1 MIYFLIK
8 IFRFENFRPLKPI
21 SLNLRKFD
29 LKDLRSSDKEIW
41 EYARDSD
48 SLILSFDS
56 DFSVFRHI
64 IGRNQT
70 VALNEKI
77 SRVVPETVTFSI
89 PLP

>member
-1 MIYFLIK
+1 MIK

-29 LKDLRSSDKEIW
+29 WKDLRSSDKEIW

-48 SLILSFDS
+48 FLILSFDS
-56 DFSVFRHI
+56 DFSVFKHI
-64 IGRNQT
+64 SGRNQT
-70 VALNEKI
+70 VALNEEI
-77 SRVVPETVTFSI
+77 SRMVPETVTFSI